1 VILAEKAKV
10 MDNSEG
16 PSRRGVVA
24 GMAATGVSGAHAP
37 PGTGGSGFDFLH
49 GRWTVTHRKLRDRL
63 AGSTD
68 WFEFPG
74 TLDVKPIL
82 GGLGNVDW
90 NVLQDPSGAFEA
102 TSLRVFDPGAGRWT
116 IYWLDGRAPGALEP
130 PVVGG
135 FTGVKGTFFADDSF
149 KGRPIKVRT
158 TYEPLAPGK
167 AQWTQAFSPDGGATW
182 EVNWIMDFAR

>member
-1 VILAEKAKV
+1 
-10 MDNSEG
+10 MDRNEG

-24 GMAATGVSGAHAP
+24 GMAATGISGANPP
-37 PGTGGSGFDFLH
+37 PGSASGGFDFLH
-49 GRWTVTHRKLRDRL
+49 GRWTVTHRKLRERL
-63 AGSTD
+63 SGSD
-68 WFEFPG
+68 EWFEFPG

-90 NVLQDPSGAFEA
+90 NVLQDPGGAFEA

-116 IYWLDGRAPGALEP
+116 IYWLDGRAPSALEP

-135 FTGVKGTFFADDSF
+135 FTGAKGIFFADDSF

-158 TYEPLAPGK
+158 TYEPLGPGK